1 MFELENPKEFAF
13 AGNAIITLESEN
25 TKNHFTYR
33 IRRSKN
39 DEYLYFIDHLH
50 GPDNI
55 NDYSYIGCYYLDR
68 RIFVTRKNWKT
79 IPVNYWPP
87 SVRAMDFFLEHLD
100 KIPPKLHVYH
110 EGRCGR
116 CGRRLT
122 TPESIKRGLGP
133 ECCKLGE
140 RL

>member
-1 MFELENPKEFAF
+1 MYKLENPREFVF

-25 TKNHFTYR
+25 TKNHFTYK
-33 IRRSKN
+33 IKQSKT
-39 DEYLYFIDHLH
+39 DENLFLINLLH
-50 GPDNI
+50 GPDNEA
-55 NDYSYIGCYYLDR
+55 DYSYIGCYYLDR
-68 RIFVTRKNWKT
+68 AIFVPRKNWKSMALC
-79 IPVNYWPP
+79 YWPP
-87 SVRAMDFFLEHLD
+87 SMRAIDFFFKRLD
-100 KIPPKLHVYH
+100 DIPPKLRVYH